1 MRFAGFQ
8 LVEFWRVVFQKAR
21 LIWIFPRCE
30 LEILSTGTDSA
41 MTQIV
46 DVLGGLHVSV
56 DELGGSIR
64 VPRTPCR
71 PVRTTRRSFGAKKG
85 ESGSGEDRPLG
96 VDRGEAG
103 RGLSVLCS
111 VSLVEVGGELLLSL

>member
-56 DELGGSIR
+56 DVLGG
-64 VPRTPCR
+64 
-71 PVRTTRRSFGAKKG
+71 
-85 ESGSGEDRPLG
+85 LY
-96 VDRGEAG
+96 
-103 RGLSVLCS
+103 
-111 VSLVEVGGELLLSL
+111 VSLAHLAAQSAPLVVHLVQRKGSLGQERIGHWEWIVAKLVYLFSVRYPLLR

>member
-8 LVEFWRVVFQKAR
+8 LVEFWMVVFQKAR

-46 DVLGGLHVSV
+46 DVLGGLHVSLAHLAAQSAPLV
-56 DELGGSIR
+56 VHLVQRKGSLGQEKIGHWEWIVAKLVYLFS
-64 VPRTPCR
+64 
-71 PVRTTRRSFGAKKG
+71 VRY
-85 ESGSGEDRPLG
+85 PLLRQG
-96 VDRGEAG
+96 VNCCFLFDY
-103 RGLSVLCS
+103 
-111 VSLVEVGGELLLSL
+111 